1 MNRIEFSQQLIV
13 QSESAGIDKN
23 ELCRLTGFT
32 FNQLTYLENASNN
45 YNINLVCTYLAAIKS
60 KMVLLKGKKRKVI
73 CDFEGFADWM
83 TSTRKLE
90 YTQRAL
96 ADKAGITYV
105 TIANIESKKHIVR
118 IDTLLKIVDVLGYT
132 IKIENNEHFGPS
144 SNREKRTV

>member
-13 QSESAGIDKN
+13 QRESAGIGKN

-32 FNQLTYLENASNN
+32 FNQLQYLEKASNN

-96 ADKAGITYV
+96 ADKELSHTAPFIGLVVISYFLFGVEFTQYHREQV
-105 TIANIESKKHIVR
+105 V
-118 IDTLLKIVDVLGYT
+118 VDVIEYIGYQ
-132 IKIENNEHFGPS
+132 
-144 SNREKRTV
+144 

>member
-13 QSESAGIDKN
+13 QRESAGIGKN

-32 FNQLTYLENASNN
+32 FNQLQYLEKASNN
-45 YNINLVCTYLAAIKS
+45 YNINLVCTYLAAI
-60 KMVLLKGKKRKVI
+60 KRKVI